1 MRSWLVA
8 QNELPIKNRSNIFRI
23 DPHAAFATPD
33 EDENRDSTCHGMSLH

>member
-23 DPHAAFATPD
+23 DPHVAFAAPD
-33 EDENRDSTCHGMSLH
+33 EDERADGVRG